1 MAISIY
7 PFTPNISMHN
17 YFPYCSPC
25 ISKKA
30 DKENLCNS
38 QELLQLVIIFSILIT
53 FIFDLGITE

>member
-7 PFTPNISMHN
+7 PFTPNISMHI
-17 YFPYCSPC
+17 FHTPC

-38 QELLQLVIIFSILIT
+38 QELLQLVIICSILIT